1 MTPPVGAVT
10 GFAESGV
17 PAICMVEVVGVIG
30 VWPPAG
36 VKATTVMRAMKDT
49 AARNAVHRV
58 RAANSFL
65 YAEFKGLPFDLV
77 IWAMRD
83 LPAQCEAI
91 HP

>member
-1 MTPPVGAVT
+1 MRPPVGAVI
-10 GFAESGV
+10 GLAESGV
-17 PAICMVEVVGVIG
+17 PAICMVEVVGVIV

-83 LPAQCEAI
+83 LPAKCEGI